1 MLIPPILRILVNQV
15 FFFFL
20 ILNHDNMSHKSNH
33 MASHDL
39 YAVHAEAKETVQ
51 L

>member
-1 MLIPPILRILVNQV
+1 MLIPPILHILVDQV
-15 FFFFL
+15 FQKK
-20 ILNHDNMSHKSNH
+20 NHDTISHKSNH

-39 YAVHAEAKETVQ
+39 YAVHVEAEETVR